1 MSRRRSKQ
9 RKQGLAAEEHRGAG
23 SSQGAAKPA
32 VSDASGEEKEADG
45 GLTSKES
52 VAAALALLLVF
63 ACLATWF
70 QFDFGDVMGYYSMFA
85 EALLNG
91 RLFLN
96 ITPDQAQL
104 MDMIPYQGRYYL
116 QWGPTPGLFHLIP
129 RLFGVNLSDRVACLL
144 AGWISALLFLEI
156 TLALR
161 RRYFETL
168 PKWVCIV
175 SFWMFALGSPT
186 ALVVLR
192 PTIYNESIAIAA
204 AGFLGAFAAF
214 LRYQRKPS
222 VRWALL
228 CGLGVTVAFSTRITL
243 AIYAVMLFVG
253 IAAVEWMRRERLQPA
268 VGRLAVYVVP
278 IVLGI
283 GLQLAYNYG
292 RFGSPWSYFP
302 EYNPESAA
310 LLPAFRLERIPEN
323 IRHYLLSLPEVSGDF
338 PWVAH
343 RGWQPIE
350 MVIRAE
356 AMSSMFL
363 GTPVLLLAFGGLRL
377 FRPSAG
383 YPLDLKLAVG
393 LAGASGLLVFAV
405 MLTFHS
411 ASRRYMQDFLPML
424 LVVAFVGAASLWK
437 PGANWRLW
445 RAPATVLLLYMA
457 AFHAHLAFM
466 HSFVSLPSDLNV
478 VRAVADFS
486 PWVRR
491 VLPGPNLDREE
502 AVARNDLGTL
512 YLRQRRFQQAL
523 AEFHRAEELMP
534 DSDVIQK
541 NVRLAE
547 RLTGRTNSP

>member
-9 RKQGLAAEEHRGAG
+9 RKHSPTADDRRGPG
-23 SSQGAAKPA
+23 PSFPPSRA
-32 VSDASGEEKEADG
+32 VSDTPAAPAQSDG
-45 GLTSKES
+45 LSRNEWI
-52 VAAALALLLVF
+52 AAALALLLVF

-91 RLFLN
+91 RLFLD
-96 ITPDQAQL
+96 ITPDQARL
-104 MDMIPYQGRYYL
+104 MDMIPYEGRYYL
-116 QWGPTPGLFHLIP
+116 QWGPAPGLFHLIP
-129 RLFGVNLSDRVACLL
+129 RVFGVNLSDRVACLL

-156 TLALR
+156 TLTLR
-161 RRYFETL
+161 RRFFPTL

-214 LRYQRKPS
+214 LRYQEQPS

-228 CGLGVTVAFSTRITL
+228 CSLGVTLAFTTRITL
-243 AIYAVMLFVG
+243 AIYGAMMFLG
-253 IAAVEWMRRERLQPA
+253 LAAVEWLRRERLHPA
-268 VGRLAVYVVP
+268 AVRLAVYVAP
-278 IVLGI
+278 ILLGI
-283 GLQLAYNYG
+283 GLQLAYNHG

-323 IRHYLLSLPEVSGDF
+323 IRHYLLSLPELSNDF

-350 MVIRAE
+350 LVIRAE

-363 GTPVLLLAFGGLRL
+363 GTPVLLLGFWALRL
-377 FRPSAG
+377 FRPGAG
-383 YPLDLKLAVG
+383 YPLDLKLAMG

-424 LVVAFVGAASLWK
+424 LVVAFAGAASLWK
-437 PGANWRLW
+437 VGENWKLW
-445 RAPATVLLLYMA
+445 RAPAMVLLLYMA

-486 PWVRR
+486 PWVRH

-502 AVARNDLGTL
+502 AIARNDLGTM
-512 YLRQRRFQQAL
+512 YLRQRLFQRAL
-523 AEFHRAEELMP
+523 AEFHRAEQLMP
-534 DSDVIQK
+534 DSELIQK
-541 NVRLAE
+541 NARLAE
-547 RLTGRTNSP
+547 RLVGGGNNSP